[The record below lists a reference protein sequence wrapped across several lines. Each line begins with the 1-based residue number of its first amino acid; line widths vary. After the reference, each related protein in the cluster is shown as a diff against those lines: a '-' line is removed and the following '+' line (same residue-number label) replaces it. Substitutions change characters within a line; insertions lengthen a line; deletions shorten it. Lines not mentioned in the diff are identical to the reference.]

1 MMEVNTVLTTLTIN
15 LMNKDDKQI
24 KEIANK
30 LGMTS
35 KQLIDE
41 VTIRINKKRA
51 IAKATANPYKKRDK
65 SQVRV
70 RPTKR

>member
-1 MMEVNTVLTTLTIN
+1 
-15 LMNKDDKQI
+15 MNPDDKQF

-41 VTIRINKKRA
+41 VTIRINKHQFVFFLPPYNLSFKRVNEQ
-51 IAKATANPYKKRDK
+51 KEFRFGQQNPFLKI
-65 SQVRV
+65 
-70 RPTKR
+70 

>member
-1 MMEVNTVLTTLTIN
+1 
-15 LMNKDDKQI
+15 MNPEDKQF
-24 KEIANK
+24 KQIANK

-51 IAKATANPYKKRDK
+51 IARATSKPYKKRDK
-65 SQVRV
+65 SQVRIK
-70 RPTKR
+70 PTKR